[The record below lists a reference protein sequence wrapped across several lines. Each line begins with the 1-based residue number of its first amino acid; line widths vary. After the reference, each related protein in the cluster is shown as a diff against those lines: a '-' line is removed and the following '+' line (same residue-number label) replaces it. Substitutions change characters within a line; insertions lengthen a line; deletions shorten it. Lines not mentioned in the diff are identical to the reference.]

1 MQRALADYR
10 LFLRQFRRAYH
21 TTGAILPSGRALS
34 KALVRYVANDLEQP
48 EQILEPRRILE
59 VGPGTGTVTSH
70 LVRALGS
77 QDRLD
82 LVEVNDEFV
91 AHLRGRLDRE
101 ASFRA
106 VAARTHIL
114 HGRVEQVTTGDT
126 YDRIVSGL
134 PLNNFSVAE
143 VEKILDTFTKILR
156 PGGVLSF
163 FEYIWIRRGRA
174 LCSGAKQRARLRGIG
189 HALDR
194 LLQHEIQRESVWL
207 NVPPAWVHHV
217 RVQSRGSR
225 DEGQDVV
232 PKPAPRPSTLDPRLS
247 RP

>member
-10 LFLRQFRRAYH
+10 LFLRQFRRDYH

-34 KALVRYVANDLEQP
+34 RALVRYVAPNTQQP
-48 EQILEPRRILE
+48 GTQQPKRILE

-70 LVRALGS
+70 LVRALGP

-91 AHLRGRLDRE
+91 AHLRRRLDRE

-106 VAARTHIL
+106 VAERTQIL
-114 HGRVEQVTTGDT
+114 HGRVEQVTTEET

-143 VEKILDTFTKILR
+143 VEQILDTFTRILR
-156 PGGVLSF
+156 PGGILSF
-163 FEYIWIRRGRA
+163 FEYIWIRRLRG

-194 LLQHEIQRESVWL
+194 LLSQHEIRRESVWL

-217 RVQSRGSR
+217 
-225 DEGQDVV
+225 
-232 PKPAPRPSTLDPRLS
+232 KL
-247 RP
+247 

>member
-34 KALVRYVANDLEQP
+34 KALVRYVAPHTQQSDSQQSK
-48 EQILEPRRILE
+48 QILEARRILE

-70 LVRALGS
+70 LVRALGP

-106 VAARTHIL
+106 VADRTQIL
-114 HGRVEQVTTGDT
+114 HGRVEEVTTEGT

-143 VEKILDTFTKILR
+143 VEQILDTFTRILR
-156 PGGVLSF
+156 PGGILSF

-194 LLQHEIQRESVWL
+194 LLGQHEIERESVWL

-217 RVQSRGSR
+217 RF
-225 DEGQDVV
+225 
-232 PKPAPRPSTLDPRLS
+232 
-247 RP
+247 